1 MRMRFLLSERNEP
14 GPFLAANWS
23 LTRCIVRDGAT
34 KKLIVHCTEI
44 TVTHPSPQD
53 IIQFASM
60 HDVTGV
66 YPIYLMYICKFPS
79 L

>member
-44 TVTHPSPQD
+44 TVTHPYTQD
-53 IIQFASM
+53 IIQFTIM
-60 HDVTGV
+60 HDVAGV
-66 YPIYLMYICKFPS
+66 YLLYI
-79 L
+79 LH